1 MTDSPARRIVV
12 PALLASLL
20 AASAWISIPM
30 GSVPFTLQ
38 IFVVVLCAL
47 LLTPRQAAAT
57 LGVYLGLGALGAP
70 VFSGGVGGLGV
81 LLGPT
86 GGYLLGFLVG
96 AVVGAMIREHLIRRG
111 TQELSADLLA
121 GFATLVIVYLIGWLQ
136 LSRVTG
142 MSGIE
147 AFVAGVVPFAL
158 LDVFKTATAAAVA
171 VALRR
176 SGVVQQTALR
186 RAAGR
191 EVL

>member
-1 MTDSPARRIVV
+1 MADSPARRIVV

-20 AASAWISIPM
+20 AVSAWISIPM

-38 IFVVVLCAL
+38 VFVVVLCAL

-96 AVVGAMIREHLIRRG
+96 AVVGAMIREHMVRRG

-121 GFATLVIVYLIGWLQ
+121 GFTTLVIVYLIGWLQ

-147 AFVAGVVPFAL
+147 AFVAGVVPFVL

-171 VALRR
+171 AALRR
-176 SGVVQQTALR
+176 SGVVVQQPPAR
-186 RAAGR
+186 GSARG
-191 EVL
+191 